1 MPTVQRGDATIYY
14 EEHGRGFPLLLL
26 APGGLNS
33 AVVFWSRMPLD
44 PLAALRDDFR
54 VIAMDQ
60 RNAGRSSG
68 PLATVDPWM
77 MYADDQLAVLD
88 HLGIDQFAAIGC
100 CIGCSFVFQLIEQ
113 APRRIVAG
121 VLMQPIGHDTT
132 NDGVFGP
139 EMWRPWGQ
147 NLIDKG
153 AQLDMETLDAFGHGL
168 FDSDFVFSVSR
179 DFLKSVQTPLLLLYG
194 ADHAHPHGVSV
205 ELDHLLPQAE
215 AIERWHD
222 PEVVP
227 EVTERIRT
235 FLKTHAG
242 ASATP

>member
-1 MPTVQRGDATIYY
+1 MPTIQRGDATIYY
-14 EEHGRGFPLLLL
+14 EERGSGPPLLLL

-33 AVVFWSRMPLD
+33 TIDFWGRMPLN
-44 PLAALRDDFR
+44 PLDAFSNDFR

-68 PLATVDPWM
+68 PFDTSDPWQ

-88 HLGIDQFAAIGC
+88 HLGIDQFMAIGC
-100 CIGCSFVFQLIEQ
+100 CIGCSFIFQLVEQ

-121 VLMQPIGHDTT
+121 VLMQPIGHDQT

-139 EMWRPWGQ
+139 EMWTPWGQ

-153 AQLDMETLDAFGHGL
+153 AEFNVETLDAFGHAM
-168 FDSDFVFSVSR
+168 FDADFVFSVSR
-179 DFLKSVQTPLLLLYG
+179 DFLKSAQTPLLLLYG
-194 ADHAHPHGVSV
+194 NDRAHPRGVSV
-205 ELDHLLPQAE
+205 EVAGLLPNVE
-215 AIERWHD
+215 TIERWRD

-227 EVTERIRT
+227 EVAERMRA
-235 FLKTHAG
+235 FLKTHA
-242 ASATP
+242 SARATT